1 MFGFLNQNTKHHP
14 KVMLT
19 DADIKRLKTN
29 HGVVLFFMNGCGHCV
44 DMKDEWNAAVDECR
58 NSNIGHDNDDFVLGA
73 IESNDTDMF
82 KENGISHNVSGYP
95 TILYISSEDIQRGD
109 MNHEKYEDP
118 RKKDAFVK
126 WIKDKKNKN
135 KGKTRE
141 GKTREGKTREGKIE
155 EVKIDMFNKNAFKT
169 KNIGKQSGGGR
180 SRRPRRK
187 QPHKSK
193 TKSKRHMKR
202 HTRRHKRT
210 RRHRRHMKGGGCGCG
225 SGGISTLFN

>member
-19 DADIKRLKTN
+19 DADIKKLKKN

-58 NSNIGHDNDDFVLGA
+58 NTGIGHENDDFVLGA
-73 IESNDTDMF
+73 IESGDTSLF

-95 TILYISSEDIQRGD
+95 TILYISSEGIQRGD
-109 MNHEKYEDP
+109 MNHEKYQKP
-118 RKKDAFVK
+118 RTKAAFVE

-135 KGKTRE
+135 KGKTQ
-141 GKTREGKTREGKIE
+141 
-155 EVKIDMFNKNAFKT
+155 EVKIDVFNKNALK
-169 KNIGKQSGGGR
+169 KNNIGKQMGGGR
-180 SRRPRRK
+180 KISRKTRT
-187 QPHKSK
+187 KS
-193 TKSKRHMKR
+193 KSKRHMKR

-210 RRHRRHMKGGGCGCG
+210 RRHHRRHMRGGSGCGCG
-225 SGGISTLFN
+225 SGGIGALFN

>member
-44 DMKDEWNAAVDECR
+44 NMKDDWNAAVDECR
-58 NSNIGHDNDDFVLGA
+58 NNGIGGDNDDFVLGA
-73 IESNDTDMF
+73 IESGNTNLF

-95 TILYISSEDIQRGD
+95 TILYIRSEGIQRGD

-135 KGKTRE
+135 K

-210 RRHRRHMKGGGCGCG
+210 RRHHRRHMTGGSGCGCG

>member
-19 DADIKRLKTN
+19 DADIKKLKKN

-58 NSNIGHDNDDFVLGA
+58 NTGIGHENDDFVLGA
-73 IESNDTDMF
+73 IESGDTSLF

-95 TILYISSEDIQRGD
+95 TILYISSEGIQRGD
-109 MNHEKYEDP
+109 MNHEKYQKP
-118 RKKDAFVK
+118 RTKSAFVE

-135 KGKTRE
+135 KGKTQ
-141 GKTREGKTREGKIE
+141 
-155 EVKIDMFNKNAFKT
+155 EVKIDVFNKNALK
-169 KNIGKQSGGGR
+169 KNNIGKQMGGGR
-180 SRRPRRK
+180 KLSRKTRT
-187 QPHKSK
+187 KS
-193 TKSKRHMKR
+193 KSKRHMKR

-210 RRHRRHMKGGGCGCG
+210 RRHHRRHMRGGSGCGCG
-225 SGGISTLFN
+225 VSALL

>member
-14 KVMLT
+14 KIMLK
-19 DADIKRLKTN
+19 DADIKRLKKN

-44 DMKDEWNAAVDECR
+44 DMKDDWNAAVDECR
-58 NSNIGHDNDDFVLGA
+58 NTGIGHDNDDFVLGA
-73 IESNDTDMF
+73 IESGNTNLF

-95 TILYISSEDIQRGD
+95 TILYISSEGIQRGD

-118 RKKDAFVK
+118 RNTHAFVK
-126 WIKDKKNKN
+126 WIKDKKNRQKS
-135 KGKTRE
+135 KSQ
-141 GKTREGKTREGKIE
+141 EGKIE
-155 EVKIDMFNKNAFKT
+155 EVKIDMFNKKAFKT

-180 SRRPRRK
+180 SRSRGRGRK
-187 QPHKSK
+187 LSRKTRIKS
-193 TKSKRHMKR
+193 KSKRHMKR

-210 RRHRRHMKGGGCGCG
+210 KRHHRRHMTGGSGCGCS

>member
-44 DMKDEWNAAVDECR
+44 NMKDDWNAAVDECR
-58 NSNIGHDNDDFVLGA
+58 NNGIGGDNDDFVLGA

-135 KGKTRE
+135 K

>member
-19 DADIKRLKTN
+19 DADIKRLKKN

-58 NSNIGHDNDDFVLGA
+58 NTGIGHENDDFVLGA
-73 IESNDTDMF
+73 IESGDTSLF

-95 TILYISSEDIQRGD
+95 TILYISSEGIQRGD
-109 MNHEKYEDP
+109 MNHEKYQKP
-118 RKKDAFVK
+118 RTKSAFVE

-135 KGKTRE
+135 KGKTQ
-141 GKTREGKTREGKIE
+141 
-155 EVKIDMFNKNAFKT
+155 EVKIDVFNKNALK
-169 KNIGKQSGGGR
+169 KNNIGKQMGGGR
-180 SRRPRRK
+180 KLSRKTRT
-187 QPHKSK
+187 KS
-193 TKSKRHMKR
+193 KSKRHMKR

-210 RRHRRHMKGGGCGCG
+210 RRHHRRHMRGGSGCGCG
-225 SGGISTLFN
+225 VSALL